1 MKTRGMG
8 TFDAID
14 LFQILRDGVPRT
26 RSELSAM
33 TGLARST
40 ISLRLDELQH
50 LGLIASIR
58 TPASAPGRPAT
69 SVALNPVARVVLAID
84 VGLMHTTVAVT
95 DLVGAVL
102 AQTQYRHS
110 VAVGPSETLGVAV
123 DAARA
128 LLAEAGRSDTDLI
141 GVGVAL
147 PVPVLHDTGRPV
159 NPTNLPAW
167 DGFPV
172 AEVMSSA
179 FHVPVL
185 VDNDANAMAVGEHA
199 LFWPSVDSLLFVK
212 VSTGIGAGIISGG
225 QLQRGASGT
234 AGAIGHVRVNRA
246 AGVPCICGNTGCLVA
261 VAGAPE
267 ICDAL
272 REVGE
277 SLDDV
282 DELVAAVRTGSI
294 RAIDAV
300 RQAGRDVG
308 EVLTTC
314 ASLFNPSH
322 IVVGG
327 KLAEA
332 GDHLLTGIREVVYSQ
347 SPPFAT
353 EGLTIAGTLAGDRA
367 GVAGASLIAIEH
379 VLSAEYA
386 DDHLLQGVAKERG
399 PASTDAGPL
408 SARGRVTP

>member
-40 ISLRLDELQH
+40 ISLRLDELKR
-50 LGLIASIR
+50 LGLIASVR

-69 SVALNPVARVVLAID
+69 SVALNPVARVVVAMD

-110 VAVGPSETLGVAV
+110 VAVGPTETLGTAV
-123 DAARA
+123 DAGRA
-128 LLAEAGRSDTDLI
+128 LLAEVGRSEADLI
-141 GVGVAL
+141 AVGVGL
-147 PVPVLHDTGRPV
+147 PVPVIHDTGRPV

-167 DGFPV
+167 EGFPV
-172 AEVMSSA
+172 AEVVSSA

-199 LFWPSVDSLLFVK
+199 LHWPSVDSMMFVK
-212 VSTGIGAGIISGG
+212 VSSGIGSGIISGG

-246 AGVPCICGNTGCLVA
+246 SGVPCICGNTGCLVA
-261 VAGAPE
+261 VAGAVE
-267 ICDAL
+267 IGAAL
-272 REVGE
+272 RGIGE
-277 SLDDV
+277 SIDDV
-282 DELVAAVRTGSI
+282 DDLASAVKAGSI
-294 RAIDAV
+294 PAIDAV

-314 ASLFNPSH
+314 ASLFNPSL

-327 KLAEA
+327 KLAQA
-332 GDHLLTGIREVVYSQ
+332 GDHLVTGIREVVYSQ

-353 EGLTIAGTLAGDRA
+353 EGLTISATLAGDRA
-367 GVAGASLIAIEH
+367 GVTGASLIAIEH
-379 VLSAEYA
+379 VLSAEHA
-386 DDHLLQGVAKERG
+386 DDSLLQGVAG
-399 PASTDAGPL
+399 GWGAD
-408 SARGRVTP
+408 